1 VLWSIQF
8 TRSYT
13 ETPVADRVF
22 SPARAP
28 RSETLATQGDSRD
41 TRRFS
46 SSMSIDQEIFSVES
60 MAQSTYKGDFAG
72 TGVECRR
79 TVHKT
84 PLS

>member
-1 VLWSIQF
+1 
-8 TRSYT
+8 
-13 ETPVADRVF
+13 
-22 SPARAP
+22 
-28 RSETLATQGDSRD
+28 
-41 TRRFS
+41 
-46 SSMSIDQEIFSVES
+46 MSIDQEIFSVES